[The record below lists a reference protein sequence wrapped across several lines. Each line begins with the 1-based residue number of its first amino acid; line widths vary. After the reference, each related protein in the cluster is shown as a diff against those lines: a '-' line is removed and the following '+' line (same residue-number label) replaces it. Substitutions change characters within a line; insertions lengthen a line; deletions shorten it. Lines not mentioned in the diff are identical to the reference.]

1 MGRDRERNE
10 ALRKL
15 LTQLDEEYGPLPE
28 NDVERLMRD
37 VYVSE
42 TSERHLRPLND
53 LDGPAS
59 ASP

>member
-1 MGRDRERNE
+1 MGKFRGRHRISGMGRDRERNE

-42 TSERHLRPLND
+42 TSEPT
-53 LDGPAS
+53 
-59 ASP
+59 